1 MRRILLWLAQ
11 NRWLREH
18 VPRWWFARR
27 AVRRFMPGDELE
39 DALRA
44 GEAFAKDGIA
54 TLFTQLGENL
64 TTLDEAQA
72 VADHYLHVLDEIR
85 RRGLDTWIS
94 VKPTQL
100 GLDLDAAAT
109 SAHLDRLAAK
119 AAEVGSQLWLDM
131 ESSAY
136 TESTIALYESLRR
149 AHPNVGICLQAYLR
163 RTPADIQRLLP
174 LAPGIRLVKGAY
186 DEPASIVYRTARE
199 VDEQYLAQAVLL
211 LVEGRLHGARL
222 ALGTHDV
229 RLVERVSAYA
239 EAAGISRDAFEVQML
254 YGIRVDQ
261 QRRLARD
268 GYRVRDL
275 VSYGPAWYG
284 WYLRRLA
291 ERPANVL
298 FAARQF
304 LPW

>member
-27 AVRRFMPGDELE
+27 AVRRFMPGHELE

-44 GEAFAKDGIA
+44 GEAFARDGIA

-100 GLDLDAAAT
+100 GLDLDVAAT

-119 AAEVGSQLWLDM
+119 AAEVGTQLWLDM

-149 AHPNVGICLQAYLR
+149 AHSNVGICLQAYLR

-186 DEPASIVYRTARE
+186 DEPASIAYRTARE

-211 LVEGRLHGARL
+211 LVEGRPHGARL

-229 RLVERVSAYA
+229 RLVEQVSAYA
-239 EAAGISRDAFEVQML
+239 QAAGISRDTFEVQML

-261 QRRLARD
+261 QRRLARE

-298 FAARQF
+298 FAARQL

>member
-44 GEAFAKDGIA
+44 SEAFAKDGIA

-64 TTLDEAQA
+64 TALDEAQA

-85 RRGLDTWIS
+85 HRGLDTWIS
-94 VKPTQL
+94 IKPTQL
-100 GLDLDAAAT
+100 GLDLDAAVT
-109 SAHLDRLAAK
+109 SAHLDRLATK

-136 TESTIALYESLRR
+136 TESTITLYEGLRR

-174 LAPGIRLVKGAY
+174 LGPGIRLVKGAY
-186 DEPASIVYRTARE
+186 DEPASIAYRTARE

-211 LVEGRLHGARL
+211 LEGRPNGARL

-229 RLVERVSAYA
+229 RLVEQVSAYA
-239 EAAGISRDAFEVQML
+239 EAAGISRNAFEVQML

-261 QRRLARD
+261 QRRLARE

-291 ERPANVL
+291 ERPANIL
-298 FAARQF
+298 FAARQL